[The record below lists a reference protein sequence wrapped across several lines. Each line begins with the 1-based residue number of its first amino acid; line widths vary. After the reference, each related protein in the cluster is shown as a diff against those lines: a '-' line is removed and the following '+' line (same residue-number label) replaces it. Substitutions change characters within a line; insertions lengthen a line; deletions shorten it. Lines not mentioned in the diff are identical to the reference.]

1 MGNTFGRQVHETT
14 GRPIMVTADGQPDW
28 KAGGIT
34 IDWSTVAAVSGS
46 DVTTPDGRVV
56 KIGEKYLRYG
66 QVLNRIT
73 ASGKY
78 GPADTTLSNG
88 QETTGGGSQS
98 FILNETVLEADSGSD
113 HPAVFDGGLVWPD
126 RIIAGSGNAPT
137 LAAVLAALPRL
148 SFAKD

>member
-1 MGNTFGRQVHETT
+1 MGNTYGRTVLETT
-14 GRPIMVTADGQPDW
+14 GRPILVSADGRPDW
-28 KAGGIT
+28 KVGGLT

-78 GPADTTLSNG
+78 GPADTTLANG
-88 QETTGGGSQS
+88 QELTGGGSQS
-98 FILNETVLEADSGSD
+98 FILNETLLEKDPGSD
-113 HPAVFDGGLVWPD
+113 HPAAFDGGAVWPD
-126 RIIAGSGNAPT
+126 RLLVGTGNAPT

>member
-1 MGNTFGRQVHETT
+1 MGNTYGRKVLESTGRQ
-14 GRPIMVTADGQPDW
+14 IMVSADGQPDW

-46 DVTTPDGRVV
+46 DVTTPDERLVV
-56 KIGEKYLRYG
+56 IGKKYLRFG
-66 QVLNRIT
+66 QVLNRIS

-98 FILNETVLEADSGSD
+98 FILNETVLEDDAGSD
-113 HPAVFDGGLVWPD
+113 HPAVFDGGLVWPA
-126 RIIAGSGNAPT
+126 RIIAGTGNAPT